1 MDEVASSSPAPGGGA
16 SAAHT
21 AALASALIA
30 MVCRLT
36 IGKKKYAGVE
46 EEMKHVLEGA
56 ETLRK
61 YFENAVEE

>member
-46 EEMKHVLEGA
+46 EEMKHVLE
-56 ETLRK
+56 
-61 YFENAVEE
+61 